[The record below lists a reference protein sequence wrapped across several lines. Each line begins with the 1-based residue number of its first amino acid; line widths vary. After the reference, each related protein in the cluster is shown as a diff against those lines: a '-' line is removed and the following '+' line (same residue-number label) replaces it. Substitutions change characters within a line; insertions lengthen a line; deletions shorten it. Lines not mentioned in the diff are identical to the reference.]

1 MEESRE
7 TSTRSSKTSLPLPC
21 DDEEKQQQDA
31 TSTSSSHSNDADPNI
46 VDWDGPN
53 DPENPMNWTDKKKWT
68 NIALLSIITLVT
80 PLASSMLGPGVPV
93 ILADFNVTSNLLASF
108 VMSIYV
114 LGFALG
120 PMVIAPLSEMYGR
133 VPLYHVGNVG
143 FLITTLA
150 CALSNSMGMLMAFR
164 LLGGIFGSA
173 ALTIGGGSVADLMPR
188 ERRGGAMAIWAMGP
202 LMGPVIGP
210 VGGGFLIEAA
220 GWRWVFWL
228 LTIAGGVVTIVCFI
242 FLRETYAPIVLSQ
255 KVARLRKE
263 TGNQALRSALAPDA
277 SITPRALFMHSIL
290 RPVQMLCRSPI
301 VFLMAMYAAI
311 IYGLMYLLFTTF
323 TFVFEGAYGFG
334 SGTVGLTFLGI
345 GVGMFFGV
353 VYTGIMSDRVIKQAI
368 ARGEEL
374 KPEHRL
380 PLWLVL
386 PPAILLPIGLFVY
399 GWTTHY
405 AEHVHWIVP
414 IIGTGFFGFGLI
426 SLMSCNQTYL
436 VDAFTSHAASVMAAV
451 TLMRSLFGAFLPLAG
466 LDMYDALGLG
476 WGNSLLAFI
485 ALAMI
490 PVPIVFSLFGERIR
504 NSGAG
509 KLEL

>member
-1 MEESRE
+1 MEASL
-7 TSTRSSKTSLPLPC
+7 SKQPGG
-21 DDEEKQQQDA
+21 
-31 TSTSSSHSNDADPNI
+31 
-46 VDWDGPN
+46 DG
-53 DPENPMNWTDKKKWT
+53 K
-68 NIALLSIITLVT
+68 LLSPYRI
-80 PLASSMLGPGVPV
+80 S
-93 ILADFNVTSNLLASF
+93 
-108 VMSIYV
+108 
-114 LGFALG
+114 
-120 PMVIAPLSEMYGR
+120 LS
-133 VPLYHVGNVG
+133 
-143 FLITTLA
+143 TTNA
-150 CALSNSMGMLMAFR
+150 TTR
-164 LLGGIFGSA
+164 
-173 ALTIGGGSVADLMPR
+173 
-188 ERRGGAMAIWAMGP
+188 
-202 LMGPVIGP
+202 
-210 VGGGFLIEAA
+210 
-220 GWRWVFWL
+220 VFWL

-277 SITPRALFMHSIL
+277 SITPSALFMHSIL
-290 RPVQMLCRSPI
+290 RPVQMLCHSPI

-426 SLMSCNQTYL
+426 SLMVSGFMPQCPPKVREVQLSDLAN
-436 VDAFTSHAASVMAAV
+436 VFAV
-451 TLMRSLFGAFLPLAG
+451 LQP
-466 LDMYDALGLG
+466 
-476 WGNSLLAFI
+476 N
-485 ALAMI
+485 I
-490 PVPIVFSLFGERIR
+490 PC
-504 NSGAG
+504 
-509 KLEL
+509 